1 MRSLLDKE
9 LRAALARRGL
19 RERPWAVEV
28 DESAYAFL
36 IEKGFSA
43 ELGARPL
50 RRAIEQHL
58 LVPLAQAIVEQTVP
72 EGDQFL
78 LVGAPGGTSV
88 EVTFVDLES
97 LIHSTPST
105 SRIGSTRC
113 GIARKLRRP
122 CAIASG
128 SRPACCTA
136 SAAASAFCTL

>member
-1 MRSLLDKE
+1 MTTR
-9 LRAALARRGL
+9 L

-72 EGDQFL
+72 EGDQE
-78 LVGAPGGTSV
+78 T
-88 EVTFVDLES
+88 ES
-97 LIHSTPST
+97 
-105 SRIGSTRC
+105 
-113 GIARKLRRP
+113 KE
-122 CAIASG
+122 SG
-128 SRPACCTA
+128 DEQ
-136 SAAASAFCTL
+136 